1 MTPRR
6 ENGGRGGAHA
16 LSAARGGRTAWACI
30 LLQGCSRSPSTNV
43 LGAYYPDWLFCLV
56 GAVVA
61 AVLIRLLLL
70 RAGLEDW
77 LDPPALGY
85 PSLVA
90 LLALAGWLLFF

>member
-1 MTPRR
+1 MTARR
-6 ENGGRGGAHA
+6 ASRARGWAHA
-16 LSAARGGRTAWACI
+16 PGAARWGRTAWACV
-30 LLQGCSRSPSTNV
+30 LLQGCSRSPSTSV

-61 AVLIRLLLL
+61 AVVIRLLLL

-77 LDPPALGY
+77 LDPPAVGY

-90 LLALAGWLLFF
+90 LLAFVGWLLFF

>member
-6 ENGGRGGAHA
+6 ESSGRRWVNA
-16 LSAARGGRTAWACI
+16 LSAARWGRTAWACI

-43 LGAYYPDWLFCLV
+43 LGAYYPDWLFCIV

-61 AVLIRLLLL
+61 AVLIRLVLL